1 MWVKIGGIPDDLL
14 HYKGI
19 CEAGSPLGVVQM
31 IDVPALSQYR
41 VARVK
46 VGVRDTNLIPPST
59 DITTDPYV
67 YDAYYEME
75 EVVEKGGL
83 LDENGEIIEGVPQSH
98 LMDVD
103 NDSPNKKRKWADVE
117 GDVSQCE
124 ESGKEGFFITKE
136 KLMQYIK
143 DETKFRVGFE
153 LQRME
158 ERLLAAQ
165 LRNNMGARQGVEQ
178 MKEKEN
184 PPSKDKSVFEED
196 GDDFFQSYSIGDN
209 LEEETE
215 AMNETRE
222 EVMDKNNA
230 ADLEAKKCIKEK
242 TMKAAEEENIRKR
255 LRSQGDLNMMDK
267 AEDLASKK
275 NLDKGN
281 ALPSVLNSFVS
292 SLCDLADK
300 MKINIGH
307 DIEKKMQMIDIIKK
321 LEDARYS
328 IYVETIKSNRNTN
341 KMDEENCQA
350 PLDMSS
356 LMPLLTK
363 DDEGIGELD
372 ESLEISV
379 SPKGTGSGRKI
390 TEPISVKPKIR
401 FKLGRK
407 NNEKSRKMRGRIWNG
422 RGVGASDK
430 RKHIRELVADSS
442 LDFNGIQETQLEEVR
457 DSWLDQMGSRK
468 EFGWYVL

>member
-1 MWVKIGGIPDDLL
+1 
-14 HYKGI
+14 
-19 CEAGSPLGVVQM
+19 M
-31 IDVPALSQYR
+31 IDVPALTQYR

-46 VGVRDTNLIPPST
+46 VGVRHPNLIPPST
-59 DITTDPYV
+59 EITTNPYV

-103 NDSPNKKRKWADVE
+103 NDSPNKKRKGADVE

-124 ESGKEGFFITKE
+124 ESGNEGFFITKE

-143 DETKFRVGFE
+143 DETEFRVGFE

-196 GDDFFQSYSIGDN
+196 GDNFSQSYSVGYN

-215 AMNETRE
+215 AMNEKQE

-242 TMKAAEEENIRKR
+242 AMKAAEEENIRKR
-255 LRSQGDLNMMDK
+255 TRSQGDLNMMDK
-267 AEDLASKK
+267 AKDLASKK

-281 ALPSVLNSFVS
+281 ALPSVLNSSVS
-292 SLCDLADK
+292 SLCDLANK

-307 DIEKKMQMIDIIKK
+307 DIKKECKRLM
-321 LEDARYS
+321 LL
-328 IYVETIKSNRNTN
+328 RN
-341 KMDEENCQA
+341 
-350 PLDMSS
+350 
-356 LMPLLTK
+356 
-363 DDEGIGELD
+363 
-372 ESLEISV
+372 
-379 SPKGTGSGRKI
+379 
-390 TEPISVKPKIR
+390 
-401 FKLGRK
+401 
-407 NNEKSRKMRGRIWNG
+407 
-422 RGVGASDK
+422 
-430 RKHIRELVADSS
+430 
-442 LDFNGIQETQLEEVR
+442 
-457 DSWLDQMGSRK
+457 
-468 EFGWYVL
+468 